1 MKLPTVFAL
10 ALCES
15 ILCSAAGGAAE
26 TTSLPATAT
35 TPALTAYVAR
45 PADPAPAP
53 GILILHDCKGLGAHY
68 KNVAEHFAGH
78 GYVAVAI
85 DSLSPQKLTSAC
97 SDVAG
102 QARTQAAY
110 ALAALDWMRSQPYID
125 RTRLAL
131 LGYSMG
137 GIAALNIV
145 DSAQATAAPAGLQA
159 VVTYYPVC
167 RDRDPKNVTVP
178 IRIFDGSADD
188 WRPPLTVKHSRKPL
202 PRPEKP
208 LRLRRTPAQRTPSTS
223 TPPTASSS
231 GIRCATTP
239 KPPTRPAPRRS
250 FSCTSICAKRRN

>member
-188 WRPPLTVKHSRKPL
+188 WAPPADCQALAQAATAAGKTVTITTYPGATHAFNFNAPDRVEFGHPMRYDAEAAYEAGAETLIFLHEYLRK
-202 PRPEKP
+202 
-208 LRLRRTPAQRTPSTS
+208 
-223 TPPTASSS
+223 
-231 GIRCATTP
+231 
-239 KPPTRPAPRRS
+239 AP
-250 FSCTSICAKRRN
+250 